1 MLPAWITS
9 KEDVQLAREGSL
21 RVGSRTLAY
30 LETGDNSGPLVI
42 HNHGGPSSR
51 LEANLF
57 ATAAR
62 AHGLRLVCVDRPGI
76 GGSDPQPGRSFASWA
91 NDLLALAESF
101 GAQHFAVTGWSEG
114 GPWALAAAAYLD
126 PARLAHVSCIA
137 GASYGTFGANWAA
150 KYQSSVD
157 ALGGR
162 LALHFHPGFR
172 LMYELLGLS
181 ATRFEASYLQALKK
195 SIGASDQEVLSDEG
209 VCQSFLEASRECFRQ
224 GAEGLVADATML
236 YEAWPFD
243 LTTVTRPVHFWQ
255 GTDDKLVP
263 EPINRTVADQTPGA
277 IWHSISGGGHFI
289 ALSHANEI
297 LAQVASD
304 LDGHG
309 HG

>member
-1 MLPAWITS
+1 MVFIEEAS
-9 KEDVQLAREGSL
+9 LAREGTFQD
-21 RVGSRTLAY
+21 GNRTLAY
-30 LETGDNSGPLVI
+30 LDTGDEAGPLVL

-57 ATAAR
+57 DASAR
-62 AHGLRLVCVDRPGI
+62 AHGLRLVCVDRPGF
-76 GGSDPQPGRSFASWA
+76 GGSDPQPDRTFASWA
-91 NDLLALAESF
+91 NDLLALADVF

-150 KYQSSVD
+150 TYQSSVD

-172 LMYELLGLS
+172 LMYALLGLS

-195 SIGASDQEVLSDEG
+195 SIGISDQEVLSDVG
-209 VCQSFLEASRECFRQ
+209 VCQAFLEASRECFRH
-224 GAEGLVADATML
+224 GAEGLVTDATML
-236 YEAWPFD
+236 YDAWPFD
-243 LTTVTRPVHFWQ
+243 MATVTRPVHLWQ
-255 GTDDKLVP
+255 GTDDQLVP
-263 EPINRTVADQTPGA
+263 EPINRMVAEKTPGA

-289 ALSHANEI
+289 ALSHADEI

-304 LDGHG
+304 LDGLG

>member
-1 MLPAWITS
+1 
-9 KEDVQLAREGSL
+9 
-21 RVGSRTLAY
+21 
-30 LETGDNSGPLVI
+30 
-42 HNHGGPSSR
+42 
-51 LEANLF
+51 
-57 ATAAR
+57 
-62 AHGLRLVCVDRPGI
+62 LVCVDRPGI
-76 GGSDPQPGRSFASWA
+76 GGSDPQPDRTFASWA
-91 NDLLALAESF
+91 SDLLALADSL

-126 PARLAHVSCIA
+126 PGRLANVTCIA

-150 KYQSSVD
+150 TYQSSVD

-195 SIGASDQEVLSDEG
+195 SIGASDQEVLSDE
-209 VCQSFLEASRECFRQ
+209 VICQSFLEASRECFRQ

-236 YEAWPFD
+236 YEAWPFAM
-243 LTTVTRPVHFWQ
+243 TAVTRPVHFWQ

-263 EPINRTVADQTPGA
+263 GPINRMVADKTPGA
-277 IWHSISGGGHFI
+277 LWHSISGGGHFI

-297 LAQVASD
+297 LTQIAGD

-309 HG
+309 H

>member
-1 MLPAWITS
+1 
-9 KEDVQLAREGSL
+9 VAREGVVQ
-21 RVGSRTLAY
+21 VGNRTLAY
-30 LETGDNSGPLVI
+30 LDTGDPSGPLVL

-51 LEANLF
+51 LEGDLF
-57 ATAAR
+57 AASAR
-62 AHGLRLVCVDRPGI
+62 AHGLRFVCVDRPGI

-91 NDLLALAESF
+91 DDLLGLADVF
-101 GAQHFAVTGWSEG
+101 AAQQFAVTGWSEG

-150 KYQSSVD
+150 AYQSSVD

-162 LALHFHPGFR
+162 RALHLQPGFR

-195 SIGASDQEVLSDEG
+195 SIGVSDQEVLADPA
-209 VCQSFLEASRECFRQ
+209 VCQLFLEASRECFRQ
-224 GAEGLVADATML
+224 GAEALVVDATLL
-236 YEAWPFD
+236 YDAWPFD
-243 LTTVTRPVHFWQ
+243 MTTVSRPVHFWQ

-263 EPINRTVADQTPGA
+263 EAINRLVADRTPGA

-289 ALSHANEI
+289 ALSQADAI
-297 LAQVASD
+297 LAQVAGD
-304 LDGHG
+304 LAAAPA
-309 HG
+309 

>member
-1 MLPAWITS
+1 M
-9 KEDVQLAREGSL
+9 AREGTFQIEN
-21 RVGSRTLAY
+21 RTLAY
-30 LETGDNSGPLVI
+30 LETGHADGPLI
-42 HNHGGPSSR
+42 LHNHGGPSSR

-57 ATAAR
+57 DAAAR

-76 GGSDPQPGRSFASWA
+76 GGSDPQPGRTFASWA
-91 NDLLALAESF
+91 CDLLALADSLD
-101 GAQHFAVTGWSEG
+101 AQSFAVTGWSEG

-126 PARLAHVSCIA
+126 PGRLANVSCIA
-137 GASYGTFGANWAA
+137 GASYGAFGANWAA
-150 KYQSSVD
+150 PYQSSVD

-172 LMYELLGLS
+172 LMYDLLGLS
-181 ATRFEASYLQALKK
+181 ARRFEASYLQALKK
-195 SIGASDQEVLSDEG
+195 SIGVSDQELLSDELL
-209 VCQSFLEASRECFRQ
+209 CQSFLEASRECFRQ
-224 GAEGLVADATML
+224 GAAGLVADATML

-243 LTTVTRPVHFWQ
+243 LTKVTRLVHFWQ

-263 EPINRTVADQTPGA
+263 ESINRTVADRTPGA

-297 LAQVASD
+297 LAQVAAD

>member
-1 MLPAWITS
+1 M
-9 KEDVQLAREGSL
+9 AREGSFQ
-21 RVGSRTLAY
+21 VGNRTLTY
-30 LETGDNSGPLVI
+30 LETGDDGGPLVI

-57 ATAAR
+57 DSSAR
-62 AHGLRLVCVDRPGI
+62 AHGLRFVCVDRPGI
-76 GGSDPQPGRSFASWA
+76 GGSDPQPGRTFASWA
-91 NDLLALAESF
+91 NDLLALADSF
-101 GAQHFAVTGWSEG
+101 EDQHFAVTGWSEG

-126 PARLAHVSCIA
+126 PGRLANVTCIA
-137 GASYGTFGANWAA
+137 GASYGTLGANWAV

-195 SIGASDQEVLSDEG
+195 SIGLSDQAVLSDEE
-209 VCQSFLEASRECFRQ
+209 VCQSFLDASRECFHH

-243 LTTVTRPVHFWQ
+243 MTVVTRPVHFWQ

-263 EPINRTVADQTPGA
+263 EPINRTVADKTPGA

-289 ALSHANEI
+289 ALSHADEI

-304 LDGHG
+304 LDGHQ
-309 HG
+309 H